1 MQDRRCARSSHSGSV
16 LDSSSRK
23 QGTRIPWAGS
33 LLATWTPGPHSQS
46 GVNWVHLD
54 ITPQGISTAFSPQS
68 RNGRSKAGVTLEHG
82 HLGTDST
89 TQSPKQVPFPKQE
102 CGGDKGAALV
112 LVLPKVLQKHN

>member
-1 MQDRRCARSSHSGSV
+1 MQDGRCVRSSHSGSV
-16 LDSSSRK
+16 LDSSSPK
-23 QGTRIPWAGS
+23 QGIRNPRVGS
-33 LLATWTPGPHSQS
+33 LLAMWTPGPHSQS

-68 RNGRSKAGVTLEHG
+68 RNGRSKASVTLEQG

-89 TQSPKQVPFPKQE
+89 TQSPKQVPFPKRE
-102 CGGDKGAALV
+102 RGGDEGAALV